1 MDQTRLIKTCL
12 FVHYLLYCDSI
23 ISTTFLTNI
32 SYTFLQNN
40 YANVDL
46 IVEIAENQKVDG
58 TCEFAGISLFMYW
71 SCELMVYFICY
82 FFCCLFIAVW
92 PGWGHASENP
102 RLPSTLKEK
111 GIQVIFQPLH
121 SVNSVIV

>member
-1 MDQTRLIKTCL
+1 VDQTRLIKTCL
-12 FVHYLLYCDSI
+12 YVHCLLYADPI

-32 SYTFLQNN
+32 SHFFLQNN

-58 TCEFAGISLFMYW
+58 ACKSAGISRFVYW
-71 SCELMVYFICY
+71 RYQLIVFIISS
-82 FFCCLFIAVW
+82 FFCCFFTAVW

-111 GIQVIFQPLH
+111 GIQVI
-121 SVNSVIV
+121 I

>member
-1 MDQTRLIKTCL
+1 MDQTRLIRTCSI
-12 FVHYLLYCDSI
+12 VHCLLYFDSI

-32 SYTFLQNN
+32 SYFFLQNN

-58 TCEFAGISLFMYW
+58 TCEFAGISRFVYW
-71 SCELMVYFICY
+71 SCEVTVFLISS

-111 GIQVIFQPLH
+111 GIQVIIRPLH
-121 SVNSVIV
+121 SIDSVIV